1 MKRNT
6 RIFTIWA
13 MAALA
18 VCSTCSTGCD
28 PLNSINSLNIIIPL
42 GLGGTPGLLNPFG
55 IIQAMVNSALGTGTT
70 TDGTTATFPVPEAS
84 TLPPSVIEPGTG
96 IVIPVP

>member
-1 MKRNT
+1 MKRT
-6 RIFTIWA
+6 ARILTIWA
-13 MAALA
+13 L
-18 VCSTCSTGCD
+18 VTCFTFSTGCN
-28 PLNSINSLNIIIPL
+28 PLNSVANVNVIVPL

-70 TDGTTATFPVPEAS
+70 TSGTTATFPVPAGS

-96 IVIPVP
+96 VVIPPQ